1 MTGNRG
7 VTYVH
12 VESEGHEND
21 KGTLH
26 LPVGRTDL
34 DVVSDWERPR
44 LARYSQ

>member
-1 MTGNRG
+1 MTGNR
-7 VTYVH
+7 VATCVQ
-12 VESEGHEND
+12 VELIGHEND
-21 KGTLH
+21 KGTPH